1 MLSFTFGGKDSFQD
15 FGIYVA
21 SRPHIPS
28 PERRVTYIDVPGM
41 DSRLHRDEG
50 TYGDI
55 TLSVECSFLG
65 DPVPKISA
73 VKGWLLGAG
82 EADLVFSHIPGRKY
96 LAQVVNSI
104 DFEIVLKITSHF
116 VIVFNCQPFQYAT
129 ENTPIVM
136 TNGSGYVLS
145 NPGTVKSLPN
155 IKITGSGAG
164 ALTVN
169 GHSVSFSGIDE
180 SVILDSVYRKRTK
193 TPALRL
199 SARILQKLGITRC
212 SCRVTTQSPFPAVSR
227 PLKLL
232 RTGGGCNG
240 SGLRFQNTGIFK

>member
-41 DSRLHRDEG
+41 DSRLRRDEG

-65 DPVPKISA
+65 DPVPKIGA

-82 EADLVFSHIPGRKY
+82 EADLTFSHIPGRKY

-116 VIVFNCQPFQYAT
+116 VILFNCQPFQYAT
-129 ENTPIVM
+129 DNTPIMVSES
-136 TNGSGYVLS
+136 TTLT
-145 NPGTVKSLPN
+145 NPGTAASLPVIRVN
-155 IKITGSGAG
+155 GSGAG

-169 GHSVSFSGIDE
+169 GNVVSFSDIDG
-180 SVILDSVYRKRTK
+180 SVTLDSAMQETYQDTGTELISKNSTK
-193 TPALRL
+193 TGDYPALL
-199 SARILQKLGITRC
+199 PGENTISFSDGITSLEITPNWRW
-212 SCRVTTQSPFPAVSR
+212 
-227 PLKLL
+227 L
-232 RTGGGCNG
+232 
-240 SGLRFQNTGIFK
+240 

>member
-41 DSRLHRDEG
+41 DSRLRRDES

-73 VKGWLLGAG
+73 VKGWLLGSG
-82 EADLVFSHIPGRKY
+82 EADLTFSHIPGRKY
-96 LAQVVNSI
+96 RSQVVNSI

-129 ENTPIVM
+129 ENTPITVSENM
-136 TNGSGYVLS
+136 TFT
-145 NPGTVKSLPN
+145 NPGTIASLPN
-155 IKITGSGAG
+155 IKVIGSGSG
-164 ALTVN
+164 SLTVN
-169 GHSVSFSGIDE
+169 GQSVSFSDIDGT
-180 SVILDSVYRKRTK
+180 VTLDSTVQETYQDTGTELVSKNSTK
-193 TPALRL
+193 SGDYPVLLPGENTI
-199 SARILQKLGITRC
+199 SFSGGITSLEIAPNWRW
-212 SCRVTTQSPFPAVSR
+212 
-227 PLKLL
+227 L
-232 RTGGGCNG
+232 
-240 SGLRFQNTGIFK
+240 

>member
-1 MLSFTFGGKDSFQD
+1 MLSFTFGGKDSFQN

-21 SRPHIPS
+21 SRPHLPS

-41 DSRLHRDEG
+41 DSRLRRDEG

-82 EADLVFSHIPGRKY
+82 EADLTFSHIPGRKY
-96 LAQVVNSI
+96 RAQVVNSI

-116 VIVFNCQPFQYAT
+116 VILFNCQPFQYAT
-129 ENTPIVM
+129 DNAPIVV
-136 TNGSGYVLS
+136 TDGSGYVLS

-169 GHSVSFSGIDE
+169 EDTVSFSDIDGT
-180 SVILDSVYRKRTK
+180 VTLDSMVQETYQGTGTTLVSKNSTK
-193 TPALRL
+193 TGDYP
-199 SARILQKLGITRC
+199 ILLPGENAISFSGGITSLEITPNWRW
-212 SCRVTTQSPFPAVSR
+212 
-227 PLKLL
+227 L
-232 RTGGGCNG
+232 
-240 SGLRFQNTGIFK
+240 

>member
-1 MLSFTFGGKDSFQD
+1 MMLSFTFGGKDSFQN

-41 DSRLHRDEG
+41 DSRLRRDEG

-65 DPVPKISA
+65 DPASKISA

-116 VIVFNCQPFQYAT
+116 VILFNCQPFQYAT
-129 ENTPIVM
+129 ENAPITVSESM
-136 TNGSGYVLS
+136 TLT
-145 NPGTVKSLPN
+145 NPGTIASLPIIN
-155 IKITGSGAG
+155 VNGSGAG
-164 ALTVN
+164 ALMVSGN
-169 GHSVSFSGIDE
+169 SVSFSDIDS
-180 SVILDSVYRKRTK
+180 SVTLDSTIQETYQDTGTALISKNSTK
-193 TPALRL
+193 TGDYPVLMPGENTI
-199 SARILQKLGITRC
+199 SFSGGITFLEITPNWRW
-212 SCRVTTQSPFPAVSR
+212 
-227 PLKLL
+227 L
-232 RTGGGCNG
+232 
-240 SGLRFQNTGIFK
+240 

>member
-41 DSRLHRDEG
+41 DSRLRRDEG

-55 TLSVECSFLG
+55 MLSVECSFVG

-82 EADLVFSHIPGRKY
+82 EADLTFSHIPGRKY

-104 DFEIVLKITSHF
+104 DFKIVLKITSHF
-116 VIVFNCQPFQYAT
+116 VILFNCQPFQYAT
-129 ENTPIVM
+129 ENTPIMVSESM
-136 TNGSGYVLS
+136 TIT
-145 NPGTVKSLPN
+145 NPGTVNALPN

-164 ALTVN
+164 ALTMN
-169 GHSVSFSGIDE
+169 EDTVSFSDIDGT
-180 SVILDSVYRKRTK
+180 VTLDSMIQETYQDTGTELISKNSTK
-193 TPALRL
+193 TGDYPVLLPGDNAI
-199 SARILQKLGITRC
+199 SFSGGITSLEITPNWRW
-212 SCRVTTQSPFPAVSR
+212 
-227 PLKLL
+227 L
-232 RTGGGCNG
+232 
-240 SGLRFQNTGIFK
+240 

>member
-1 MLSFTFGGKDSFQD
+1 MLSFTFDGKDSFQD

-41 DSRLHRDEG
+41 DSRLRRDEG

-65 DPVPKISA
+65 DPVSKISS

-96 LAQVVNSI
+96 RAQVVNSI

-116 VIVFNCQPFQYAT
+116 VILFNCQPFQYAT
-129 ENTPIVM
+129 ENTPIAVSESM
-136 TNGSGYVLS
+136 TIT
-145 NPGTVKSLPN
+145 NPGTMASLPI
-155 IKITGSGAG
+155 IKVTGSGAG
-164 ALTVN
+164 ILTVN
-169 GHSVSFSGIDE
+169 GNSVSFSDIDE
-180 SVILDSVYRKRTK
+180 NVILNSELQETYKDTGAALISKNSTK
-193 TPALRL
+193 TGDHPVLLPGDNAI
-199 SARILQKLGITRC
+199 SFSGGITSLEITPNWRW
-212 SCRVTTQSPFPAVSR
+212 
-227 PLKLL
+227 L
-232 RTGGGCNG
+232 
-240 SGLRFQNTGIFK
+240 

>member
-15 FGIYVA
+15 FGIFVA
-21 SRPHIPS
+21 SRPHILS
-28 PERRVTYIDVPGM
+28 PERRITYINVPGM
-41 DSRLHRDEG
+41 DSRLRRDEG

-65 DPVPKISA
+65 NPVPKIGA

-116 VIVFNCQPFQYAT
+116 VILFNCQPFQYT
-129 ENTPIVM
+129 TDNTPV
-136 TNGSGYVLS
+136 TVSESTTLT
-145 NPGTVKSLPN
+145 NPGTVKSFPI
-155 IKITGSGAG
+155 IKIIGSGAG

-169 GHSVSFSGIDE
+169 GNSVSFSDISG
-180 SVILDSVYRKRTK
+180 SVTLDSAIQETYLDTGTTLISKNSTK
-193 TPALRL
+193 TGDYPVLLPGNNAI
-199 SARILQKLGITRC
+199 SFSGGITSLEITPNWRW
-212 SCRVTTQSPFPAVSR
+212 
-227 PLKLL
+227 L
-232 RTGGGCNG
+232 
-240 SGLRFQNTGIFK
+240 

>member
-21 SRPHIPS
+21 SRPHLPS

-41 DSRLHRDEG
+41 DSRLRRDEG

-65 DPVPKISA
+65 DSVPKISA

-82 EADLVFSHIPGRKY
+82 EADLTFSHIPGRKY
-96 LAQVVNSI
+96 RAQVVNSI

-116 VIVFNCQPFQYAT
+116 VILFNCQPFQYAT
-129 ENTPIVM
+129 DNTPIVV
-136 TNGSGYVLS
+136 TDGSGYVLS
-145 NPGTVKSLPN
+145 NHGTVKALPV
-155 IKITGSGAG
+155 IKATGSGAG

-169 GHSVSFSGIDE
+169 GSTVSFSNID
-180 SVILDSVYRKRTK
+180 STVTLDSTIQETYQDTGTELISKNSTK
-193 TPALRL
+193 TGDYPVLLPGENAI
-199 SARILQKLGITRC
+199 SFSGGITSIEITPNWRW
-212 SCRVTTQSPFPAVSR
+212 
-227 PLKLL
+227 L
-232 RTGGGCNG
+232 
-240 SGLRFQNTGIFK
+240 

>member
-41 DSRLHRDEG
+41 DSRLRRDEG

-55 TLSVECSFLG
+55 TISVECSFLG

-73 VKGWLLGAG
+73 IKGWLLSAG
-82 EADLVFSHIPGRKY
+82 EADLTFSHILGRKY

-116 VIVFNCQPFQYAT
+116 VILFNCQPFQYAT
-129 ENTPIVM
+129 DNSPIMVSESM
-136 TNGSGYVLS
+136 ILT
-145 NPGTVKSLPN
+145 NPGTVKSLPI
-155 IKITGSGAG
+155 IKVTGSGAG
-164 ALTVN
+164 DLTIN
-169 GHSVSFSGIDE
+169 GDSVSFSNIDGN
-180 SVILDSVYRKRTK
+180 VILNSEIQETYKDTGTELISKNSTK
-193 TPALRL
+193 TGDYPMLLPGDNAI
-199 SARILQKLGITRC
+199 SFSGGITSLEITPNWRW
-212 SCRVTTQSPFPAVSR
+212 
-227 PLKLL
+227 L
-232 RTGGGCNG
+232 
-240 SGLRFQNTGIFK
+240 

>member
-1 MLSFTFGGKDSFQD
+1 MLSFTFGGKDSFQN

-21 SRPHIPS
+21 SRPHLPS

-41 DSRLHRDEG
+41 DSRLRRDEG

-65 DPVPKISA
+65 NPVSKISA

-82 EADLVFSHIPGRKY
+82 EADLVFSHIPDRKY

-129 ENTPIVM
+129 ENSAIPI
-136 TNGSGYVLS
+136 TTETIIE
-145 NPGTVKSLPN
+145 NPGTVKSLPI
-155 IKITGSGAG
+155 IKVNGSGAG

-169 GHSVSFSGIDE
+169 GSSVSLSDIDGTVTLDSTVQETYQNTGTALVCKNSIKTGDYPVFLPGDNAISFSG
-180 SVILDSVYRKRTK
+180 
-193 TPALRL
+193 
-199 SARILQKLGITRC
+199 GIASLEIIPNWRW
-212 SCRVTTQSPFPAVSR
+212 
-227 PLKLL
+227 L
-232 RTGGGCNG
+232 
-240 SGLRFQNTGIFK
+240 